1 MFCKVDDSC
10 SVVPLKIPDMT
21 GIATREMA
29 LSEDQDSDTIRNH
42 LLSTISGG
50 RQQWSN
56 EVKIYVKAEDELVPV
71 SAGQV

>member
-50 RQQWSN
+50 RQQ
-56 EVKIYVKAEDELVPV
+56 
-71 SAGQV
+71 